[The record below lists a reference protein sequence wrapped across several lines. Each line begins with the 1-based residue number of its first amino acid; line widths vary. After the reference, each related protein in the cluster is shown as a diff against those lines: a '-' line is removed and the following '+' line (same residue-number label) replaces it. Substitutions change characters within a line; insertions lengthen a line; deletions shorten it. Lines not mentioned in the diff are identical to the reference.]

1 VNFTCKQCGGN
12 FYDHTGRV
20 KAKDHADMWNV
31 IRRYDKTLFNATEPP
46 FIGIHGD
53 KIRDNREQE
62 SLFDD
67 ET

>member
-31 IRRYDKTLFNATEPP
+31 IRRYDKTLFIATVLP

-62 SLFDD
+62 SLFD
-67 ET
+67 ETN